1 MDYLER
7 LRSERPVLYWVVLLV
22 GFWLGFQLLLTVAQL
37 LLGSFALPAW
47 APVALVLAVLVLIA
61 RRQQRSR

>member
-1 MDYLER
+1 MDHLKR
-7 LRSERPVLYWVVLLV
+7 LRDERPVLYWAVLLV
-22 GFWLGFQLLLTVAQL
+22 GFWLGFRLLLTVAQL

-47 APVALVLAVLVLIA
+47 APLALVLAVLVLMA